1 MAGTEKQPPH
11 TAESVEAQ
19 AKKALEQQ
27 AFEQEGQQ
35 VAAYFIELQRRVN
48 ETSEEQI
55 KQQIAHKQKTFEI
68 AQALKAAE
76 EADGKKIKAPAKLSW
91 LRKHGHQVLAVVVT
105 VGTLV
110 VSIVSIASTFPLWT
124 AIALIGLTTISSQ
137 GIIRLIDSEETFAST
152 PLPTQPLSDLYHTIV
167 GKNPEKKAAAW
178 ERFKQ
183 SFPQVTG
190 ALTVGIAVG
199 WATLTQLG
207 SGGLLP
213 IPLPAAIL
221 LAVAVGIWNYGL
233 GAGSFAPAQTTTGK
247 SVTFVGK
254 LKDYWHQF
262 KIENNWEKALRVL
275 GHGFALGVGL
285 ALLGIMTAGT
295 GGAFFYLALA
305 AGTIQLVGLQ
315 RTNVPHMFVRMGATL
330 LRPFGVK
337 INTPKNK
344 FEWAWSR
351 APKKT
356 KVITLLGVSIAMS
369 TTAYL
374 LIQGFAAVGIFA
386 SIGFPPAAAA
396 VVTAVFLG
404 VLSYQLLQR
413 FYFSRLPAKKQKY
426 FEDMAYAD
434 ERQDALK
441 RTNSKKVTSML
452 DLEQQ
457 KEARSKKV
465 GWTASK
471 TDVLEE
477 RFDYFLTQDLAT
489 MKQIK
494 TKEMAATLPEA
505 PVKSSVK
512 SELDAGS
519 EDETSNPFSFKTF
532 EAQQKKPL
540 KKRKQGSK
548 DHKPKPPVG

>member
-1 MAGTEKQPPH
+1 MAGTEKGSKTPQQ
-11 TAESVEAQ
+11 SVQEQ
-19 AKKALEQQ
+19 ANEVLVQE

-35 VAAYFIELQRRVN
+35 VAAYFTELKRRIDAVSD
-48 ETSEEQI
+48 EKIQAEIQCKEKTAKIAEALFKEEIAEGKQI
-55 KQQIAHKQKTFEI
+55 KAT
-68 AQALKAAE
+68 AQ
-76 EADGKKIKAPAKLSW
+76 PSW
-91 LRKHGHQVLAVVVT
+91 LRKHGHQVLAVIIT
-105 VGTLV
+105 LGTLT
-110 VSIVSIASTFPLWT
+110 VSIVSLANTFPLWT

-137 GIIRLIDSEETFAST
+137 GVIRLIDSEETFAST
-152 PLPTQPLSDLYHTIV
+152 PLPTQPLSDLYHTIA

-183 SFPQVTG
+183 SFPQVAG

-199 WATLTQLG
+199 WATLTQLS

-213 IPLPAAIL
+213 IPLPAAIV

-233 GAGSFAPAQTTTGK
+233 GSYSFAPAQTATGK

-262 KIENNWEKALRVL
+262 KIENNWEKTLRIM
-275 GHGFALGVGL
+275 GHGFALAAGL

-295 GGAFFYLALA
+295 GGAFFYVALA
-305 AGTIQLVGLQ
+305 AGTIQLIGLQ
-315 RTNVPHMFVRMGATL
+315 RTDVPHLFVRMGATL

-434 ERQDALK
+434 KRQEALK
-441 RTNSKKVTSML
+441 RMPAKKMSATATLDQAAKKEEGSKKTGWTSS
-452 DLEQQ
+452 
-457 KEARSKKV
+457 KEALL
-465 GWTASK
+465 
-471 TDVLEE
+471 DE
-477 RFDYFLTQDLAT
+477 RIDYFLTQDLVS
-489 MKQIK
+489 MKQLK
-494 TKEMAATLPEA
+494 TQEVEATLPEA
-505 PVKSSVK
+505 P
-512 SELDAGS
+512 
-519 EDETSNPFSFKTF
+519 
-532 EAQQKKPL
+532 
-540 KKRKQGSK
+540 RKISCK
-548 DHKPKPPVG
+548 V